1 MDQIEQRGK
10 HMSILNVAN
19 IYKRFGQTQAVEN
32 LSFEVKPG
40 EIFGLLGPNG
50 AGKTT
55 SIRMILDI
63 FEPDSGEISVLGGPM
78 QEEKKNHIGYL
89 PEERGLYQD
98 IPLERCLTFLATL
111 KGMEEKQAKST
122 LQDYLKQFD
131 LLDHREKKVKEL
143 SKGMQQKA
151 QLITTL
157 VHDPELVIID
167 EPFTS
172 LDPVNTEMVKD
183 MLEMKRDEGKAII
196 MSTHQMNQVEELC
209 DRILLID
216 HGQRVL
222 YGPLAEIRRQ
232 FARNAVE
239 VDVRGDLEEVEG
251 VERIVAHNGRYRL
264 LLQEGVRP
272 ENLLKTL
279 VGRSDLTVEGFQRV
293 ETPLDEIFVDVVGRE
308 LEPEEMP
315 GQWSS
320 EEAPA

>member
-1 MDQIEQRGK
+1 
-10 HMSILNVAN
+10 MSVVNFTN
-19 IYKRFGQTQAVEN
+19 IYKRFGQTKAVDN

-78 QEEKKNHIGYL
+78 EEDKKNRIGYL

-122 LQDYLKQFD
+122 LNDYLKQFD
-131 LLDHREKKVKEL
+131 LYQHREKKVKEL

-222 YGPLAEIRRQ
+222 YGTLREIQNQ
-232 FARNAVE
+232 FASRDILVTPLSE
-239 VDVRGDLEEVEG
+239 LP
-251 VERIVAHNGRYRL
+251 ERIPGVARVKKLNGRYQL
-264 LLQEGVRP
+264 VLQEDAEPKMILKDLINNGVELMEFEIAVP
-272 ENLLKTL
+272 
-279 VGRSDLTVEGFQRV
+279 
-293 ETPLDEIFVDVVGRE
+293 PLNEIFIQVVQ
-308 LEPEEMP
+308 PEE
-315 GQWSS
+315 GDR
-320 EEAPA
+320 E

>member
-1 MDQIEQRGK
+1 MTAVNFTNISK
-10 HMSILNVAN
+10 H
-19 IYKRFGQTQAVEN
+19 FGQTLAVDN
-32 LSFEVKPG
+32 LSFEVRPG

-78 QEEKKNHIGYL
+78 DEEKKNLVGYL

-111 KGMEEKQAKST
+111 KGMEESRAKSS
-122 LQDYLKQFD
+122 LYDYLKQFD
-131 LLDHREKKVKEL
+131 LYEHRDKKVKEL

-157 VHDPELVIID
+157 VHDPKLVIID

-196 MSTHQMNQVEELC
+196 MSTHQMNQVEDLC

-216 HGQRVL
+216 HGKRVL
-222 YGPLAEIRRQ
+222 YGTLSEIQNQ
-232 FARNAVE
+232 FASKDILITPLTA
-239 VDVRGDLEEVEG
+239 LPSSIPG
-251 VERIVAHNGRYRL
+251 VTNIKKHNGRYQLVLEEDAEPKRIL
-264 LLQEGVRP
+264 KYLINQGV
-272 ENLLKTL
+272 
-279 VGRSDLTVEGFQRV
+279 DLMEFEIAVP
-293 ETPLDEIFVDVVGRE
+293 PLNEIFIQVVQRKEAVDH
-308 LEPEEMP
+308 
-315 GQWSS
+315 
-320 EEAPA
+320 A

>member
-1 MDQIEQRGK
+1 
-10 HMSILNVAN
+10 MSVVKFNTIN
-19 IYKRFGQTQAVEN
+19 KRFGQTQAVDN

-78 QEEKKNHIGYL
+78 DEAKKNRIGYL

-111 KGMEEKQAKST
+111 KGMEEKQAKTT
-122 LQDYLKQFD
+122 LEDYLKQFD
-131 LLDHREKKVKEL
+131 LYEHRDKKVKEL

-216 HGQRVL
+216 HGRRVL
-222 YGPLAEIRRQ
+222 YGTLREIQTQFSSKDILVTPLSALPDNIP
-232 FARNAVE
+232 
-239 VDVRGDLEEVEG
+239 G
-251 VERIVAHNGRYRL
+251 VANIKKLNGRYQL
-264 LLQEGVRP
+264 VLQEDAEPKHILKDLVNKGV
-272 ENLLKTL
+272 
-279 VGRSDLTVEGFQRV
+279 DLIEFEIAVP
-293 ETPLDEIFVDVVGRE
+293 PLNEIFIQVVQHKEDDHG
-308 LEPEEMP
+308 
-315 GQWSS
+315 
-320 EEAPA
+320 

>member
-1 MDQIEQRGK
+1 MKGKEMAIINVSQI
-10 HMSILNVAN
+10 S
-19 IYKRFGQTQAVEN
+19 KRFGETQAVN
-32 LSFEVKPG
+32 DLSFEVKPG

-55 SIRMILDI
+55 TIRMILDI
-63 FEPDSGEISVLGGPM
+63 FEPDSGEISVLGGSM
-78 QEEKKNHIGYL
+78 NEEKKNHIGYL

-111 KGMEEKQAKST
+111 KGMDEKKASAE
-122 LQDYLKQFD
+122 LREYMKQFD
-131 LLDHREKKVKEL
+131 LYEYRDKKVKEL

-157 VHDPELVIID
+157 VHDPEIVIID

-183 MLEMKRDEGKAII
+183 ILEMKRDEGKAII

-222 YGPLAEIRRQ
+222 YGTLREIQNNFSSRDIMVTPLSTLPDSIGGVREIRK
-232 FARNAVE
+232 
-239 VDVRGDLEEVEG
+239 L
-251 VERIVAHNGRYRL
+251 NGRYRL
-264 LLQEGVRP
+264 VLEESSEPNKILKNLINLGVELIEFEIAVPPLNEIFIKVVKEQEGDK
-272 ENLLKTL
+272 N
-279 VGRSDLTVEGFQRV
+279 D
-293 ETPLDEIFVDVVGRE
+293 
-308 LEPEEMP
+308 
-315 GQWSS
+315 
-320 EEAPA
+320 